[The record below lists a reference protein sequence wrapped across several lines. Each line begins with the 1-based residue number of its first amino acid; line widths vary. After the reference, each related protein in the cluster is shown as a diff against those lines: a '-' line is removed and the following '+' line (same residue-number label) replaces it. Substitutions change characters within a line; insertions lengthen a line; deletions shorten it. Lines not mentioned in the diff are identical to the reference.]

1 MMAEVLSVKD
11 RIVTEFE
18 KVKNQERMRA
28 ERVQEI
34 VREAFS
40 QAVFEVKEGSGEIR
54 AIAQNAISVTVE
66 ELKEKGK
73 DAKESFA
80 NPFDAGAEKEKLKE
94 QFTWLGKK
102 LAELDSKLTARFS
115 ERLATAKQRL
125 TEKARGWYGSLS
137 EEKQAELESK
147 FVEIKQTLLGKQ
159 QQIRQRLRE
168 MLQSTA
174 SKL

>member
-1 MMAEVLSVKD
+1 MTEVISVKD

-18 KVKNQERMRA
+18 KLKNQERIRA

-34 VREAFS
+34 VRQAFS
-40 QAVFEVKEGSGEIR
+40 QAVSEVKEGSGEMR
-54 AIAQNAISVTVE
+54 AIAQDAISVTVE

-73 DAKESFA
+73 DAKEGFA
-80 NPFDAGAEKEKLKE
+80 NSFDAGAEEEKLKE

-102 LAELDSKLTARFS
+102 LAELDNKLTARFS
-115 ERLATAKQRL
+115 ERLAKAKQQL
-125 TEKARGWYGSLS
+125 AEKARGWYGSLS
-137 EEKQAELESK
+137 EEKKAELENK
-147 FVEIKQTLLGKQ
+147 FVEIKQTLLQRQ
-159 QQIRQRLRE
+159 QQIRQQLRE